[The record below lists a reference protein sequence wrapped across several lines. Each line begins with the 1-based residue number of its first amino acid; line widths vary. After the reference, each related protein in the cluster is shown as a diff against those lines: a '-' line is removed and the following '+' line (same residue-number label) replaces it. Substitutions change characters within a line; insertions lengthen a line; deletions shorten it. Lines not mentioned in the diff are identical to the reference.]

1 VPVRVATFN
10 VHAGVDGW
18 GRETPVVEA
27 ATSLATDVLF
37 LQEAWRSDT
46 VDLAAAIAD
55 ATRGTVHAVA
65 LATGQRATGGTGP
78 AAWGPRFGVL
88 RADRGLFLDSTRP
101 LDSRRAAVRAAAP
114 GLEPGEWCIAI
125 VTSLP
130 VLASDVVEL
139 RHLAKDRARRALL
152 MVTVEHETGPLRLFA
167 LHGAHLGHGS
177 IGQYR
182 ELARDLGVLC
192 ADGTPAILGG
202 DFNCWG
208 PPLRALLGGWQ
219 QAGRG
224 RTWPSWRPHS
234 QIDHLF
240 VHGPVSV
247 VGATVEDV
255 RASDHRPVTATL
267 AIRGS

>member
-27 ATSLATDVLF
+27 ATPLAADVLF
-37 LQEAWRSDT
+37 LQEAWRSGT
-46 VDLAAAIAD
+46 VDLAGAIAD
-55 ATRGTVHAVA
+55 ATHATAHAVV
-65 LATGQRATGGTGP
+65 LANGQRATGGVGGSS
-78 AAWGPRFGVL
+78 WGPPFGVL
-88 RADRGLFLDSTRP
+88 RPDRGLFLDSMRP
-101 LDSRRAAVRAAAP
+101 LDARRAAARSAAP
-114 GLEPGEWCIAI
+114 GVEPGEWCIAV

-130 VLASDVVEL
+130 VLATDVVEL

-152 MVTVEHETGPLRLFA
+152 MVTVEHATGPLRLFA

-182 ELARDLGVLC
+182 ELARDLEVLC

-208 PPLRALLGGWQ
+208 PPLRLLLRGWRH
-219 QAGRG
+219 AGRG

-240 VHGPVSV
+240 VRGPVTV
-247 VGATVEDV
+247 LGARVEDV

-267 AIRGS
+267 AIRSA